1 MGGLLLGMKNL
12 SSLDKSNLRQ
22 VIIDSPKQF
31 AAGLKIAQGIKIPG
45 KFSSLEIS
53 GMGGSSLPGDVLRIY
68 ITSLFAEHPKNNRGL
83 EIFQNRSYSLPYEA
97 YNNCLDFFCS
107 YSGNTEET
115 VSSLQEAIKH
125 SLPSIGFTTGGKV
138 AELCRANGIPCV
150 ILPTGIQ
157 PRCATGYFFAAMLQ
171 VLTNMELLEDQTE
184 KLLALAKKL
193 DDDVLQLEETG
204 RAIAQKLTGKTPI
217 IYSSVKFAALAL
229 IWKFKINENAK
240 TPAFYNFYP
249 ELNHNEMVGWTLP
262 QGKFH
267 IITLLDPNDHPQNI
281 KRMKITAELLKK
293 KGTKTTLVEMEK
305 SFVLNTIFNT
315 LLLGDWVSYH
325 LALEYGQDPTPVDI
339 VEDLK
344 KKLA

>member
-1 MGGLLLGMKNL
+1 MLGKL
-12 SSLDKSNLRQ
+12 
-22 VIIDSPKQF
+22 
-31 AAGLKIAQGIKIPG
+31 
-45 KFSSLEIS
+45 
-53 GMGGSSLPGDVLRIY
+53 
-68 ITSLFAEHPKNNRGL
+68 
-83 EIFQNRSYSLPYEA
+83 
-97 YNNCLDFFCS
+97 CLMASC
-107 YSGNTEET
+107 
-115 VSSLQEAIKH
+115 K
-125 SLPSIGFTTGGKV
+125 
-138 AELCRANGIPCV
+138 
-150 ILPTGIQ
+150 
-157 PRCATGYFFAAMLQ
+157 
-171 VLTNMELLEDQTE
+171 
-184 KLLALAKKL
+184 
-193 DDDVLQLEETG
+193 EETG
-204 RAIAQKLTGKTPI
+204 RTIAQKLTGKTPI
-217 IYSSVKFAALAL
+217 IYSSAKFAALAL
-229 IWKFKINENAK
+229 IWKIKINENAK